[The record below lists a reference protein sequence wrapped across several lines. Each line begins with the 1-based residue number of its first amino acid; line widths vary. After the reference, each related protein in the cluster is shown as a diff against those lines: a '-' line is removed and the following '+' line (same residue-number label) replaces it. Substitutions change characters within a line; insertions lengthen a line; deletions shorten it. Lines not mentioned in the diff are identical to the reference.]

1 MNFIGFYILFID
13 MKTKASNLSES
24 QAQREYRKLCE
35 VELKNIAK
43 HNKEEFEKAK
53 EEFLLK

>member
-1 MNFIGFYILFID
+1 

-35 VELKNIAK
+35 AELENIAK
-43 HNKEEFEKAK
+43 RNKAELEKGRGRIFI
-53 EEFLLK
+53 EVVFILLYF

>member
-35 VELKNIAK
+35 VELENIAK
-43 HNKEEFEKAK
+43 RNKGELEKA
-53 EEFLLK
+53 EEEYLLK